1 MHSAPSVRKQRRQAE
16 RAARRGQS
24 AAFRR
29 LLLRVLAAAVL
40 LGLLAVAVLAFRAW
54 TTDPL
59 ARGREALAVGDDRAA
74 RVDLTAVLTENP
86 RDIGARID
94 LARALNGLG
103 RGVEAERQLA
113 RAEELGAPEEAVRV
127 ERARA
132 LLDQGRAT
140 DALVALAG
148 PIRASESETAMR
160 VAAQAQYRLGNIAA
174 ARAAFGRAIDSGQS
188 VDSWIAFARFRLD
201 EQDMLGAD
209 RAADEAIRRRP
220 DSAAAWAMKADVVRA
235 RGGPVPALAW
245 YEAALR
251 RNHDH
256 VPTLLAYAATLG
268 DAGRGAAMLEPLQHA
283 ADLEPAHPQGLALRA
298 MLAARGGEP
307 ALARTLLNRIGGPTR
322 EVPAVLLTRAA
333 VALMLDTP
341 VDARDLAAMLV
352 ERQPDNRSARRLL
365 ALALARTD
373 NPRGAIEVIDPITI
387 SADAD
392 AWSLLLLS
400 RGFAGI
406 GQPALA
412 NEPLTRAYSLA
423 RGLSAPLPSALA
435 GGDSLDP
442 RVAIPAIRARLAA
455 GQAGSALVLAGQL
468 ADANP
473 GVPQAR
479 LLVGDAALVSGDA
492 AGAAREFRRAAE
504 LRFDQ
509 QTMMRLVAAL
519 SLAGDRN
526 GAGEAIDQYLA
537 RWPNDAVAM
546 RVAGN
551 FAAEGGNWPV
561 ARDYLGAALARLGTN
576 DALLLAQVARAE
588 LEVGDAAA
596 ALPYAARAY
605 RLFPG
610 NATTSG
616 VYGLALHRNGGDR
629 TDAHEL
635 MVKAVQLAPGDAL
648 LLRWAREVG

>member
-1 MHSAPSVRKQRRQAE
+1 MLSAPSVRKQRRQAE

-24 AAFRR
+24 AAFRA
-29 LLLRVLAAAVL
+29 LLLRLLAAAAL
-40 LGLLAVAVLAFRAW
+40 LGLLAIAALAFRAW

-59 ARGREALAVGDDRAA
+59 ARGRAALAVGDDRAA
-74 RVDLTAVLTENP
+74 RVDLTAVLADNP
-86 RDIGARID
+86 RNVGARID

-113 RAEELGAPEEAVRV
+113 RAVELGAPEEAVRV

-160 VAAQAQYRLGNIAA
+160 VAAQAQYRVGNLAA
-174 ARAAFGRAIDSGQS
+174 ARAAFGRAVDSGQS
-188 VDSWIAFARFRLD
+188 VDSWIAFARYRLD

-209 RAADEAIRRRP
+209 RAADEAIRRHP
-220 DSAAAWAMKADVVRA
+220 DNAAAWAVKADVVRA
-235 RGGPVPALAW
+235 RGGPVPALPW

-251 RNHDH
+251 RNGDH

-268 DAGRGAAMLEPLQHA
+268 DAGRGGAMLEPLQHA
-283 ADLEPAHPQGLALRA
+283 ADLEPAHPLGLALRA

-322 EVPAVLLTRAA
+322 DMPAVLLTRAA

-341 VDARDLAAMLV
+341 VDARDLAATLV
-352 ERQPDNRSARRLL
+352 ERQPDNRTARRLL
-365 ALALARTD
+365 ALALARTE

-412 NEPLTRAYSLA
+412 NQPLTRAYSLV
-423 RGLSAPLPSALA
+423 RGLSAPLPSAPA

-479 LLVGDAALVSGDA
+479 LLVGDAALASGDA

-551 FAAEGGNWPV
+551 FAAEGGHWAV
-561 ARDYLGAALARLGTN
+561 ARDYLVAALARLGTN
-576 DALLLAQVARAE
+576 DALLLAQVARAKLE
-588 LEVGDAAA
+588 LGNAAA
-596 ALPYAARAY
+596 ALPYATRAY

-616 VYGLALHRNGGDR
+616 VYGLALHRSGGDR

-635 MVKAVQLAPGDAL
+635 MAKAVQLAPGDAL
-648 LLRWAREVG
+648 LMRWAREVG